1 MIITQKIYLIMTGS
15 GVTWHGACI
24 SFFTTDS
31 NLPEGKRYS
40 KQCQLPQ
47 TSHRILHNPYALFGL
62 GRSVI
67 SHQIHIRTTKKNF
80 QPNFV
85 DQVNLGIP
93 RWAEKEAPEL
103 QRHALSQIVPNSR
116 IIVVPPQPNDPH
128 WFSRLYVTPNRLII
142 ISFIILASM
151 CLFLLVLVAFLH
163 YLEKRHDKKESMSQT
178 RRFHFNVM

>member
-1 MIITQKIYLIMTGS
+1 MNPPLPPFIGMRVDGRSKTMIITQKIYLIMTGS

-67 SHQIHIRTTKKNF
+67 ITRYIFGQLKKKLSAKFCWPSKSGNTA
-80 QPNFV
+80 
-85 DQVNLGIP
+85 LG
-93 RWAEKEAPEL
+93 RERSTWAPAACTQSNCSKL
-103 QRHALSQIVPNSR
+103 QNNSCSSSTEW
-116 IIVVPPQPNDPH
+116 P
-128 WFSRLYVTPNRLII
+128 T
-142 ISFIILASM
+142 
-151 CLFLLVLVAFLH
+151 LV
-163 YLEKRHDKKESMSQT
+163 
-178 RRFHFNVM
+178 